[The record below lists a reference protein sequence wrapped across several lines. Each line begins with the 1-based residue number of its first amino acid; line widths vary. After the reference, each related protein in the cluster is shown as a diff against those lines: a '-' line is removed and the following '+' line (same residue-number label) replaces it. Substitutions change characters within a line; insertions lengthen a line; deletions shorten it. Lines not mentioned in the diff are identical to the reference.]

1 MYVLI
6 ADSEAEAY
14 IEELAPRFPGAEF
27 HAAVTEAQIGPHAA
41 RMEVLITIWRVA
53 DDLLKQAVNLRWIQV
68 MGAGVNHLFERPS
81 LGKEVIITS
90 CRGIHGPQMAEMAFL
105 MMLALNRKFPAVV
118 RNQDAELWERWP
130 GELLWEKTA
139 GILGMGVIGEAV
151 ADRCRAFGMTVW
163 GIDIFPRPIA
173 SVAAFHHPETLTEI
187 AGSLDYL
194 ILTAPATPE
203 TYHIVGE
210 KLLARMKPT
219 AYLINIARGELVDE
233 AALRQALE
241 TGKIAGAALD
251 ALPVEPLPAGHPLWK
266 TKNVIITPHVGGMSD
281 IYRRQIMPI
290 IAENLQR
297 FLRGERRDL
306 LNFIER

>member
-6 ADSEAEAY
+6 ADSEAEDY
-14 IEELAPRFPGAEF
+14 VRELAPRFPGAEF
-27 HAAVTEAQIGPHAA
+27 HAVTSEEGIGPHAA
-41 RMEVLITIWRVA
+41 RMEVLITLWRIA
-53 DDLLKQAVNLRWIQV
+53 DDLLAQAMNLRWVQV
-68 MGAGVNHLFERPS
+68 MGTGVNYLLDRPS
-81 LGKEVIITS
+81 LGREVIVTS

-105 MMLALNRKFPAVV
+105 MMLAFNRRFPEVV
-118 RNQDAELWERWP
+118 RNQDRERWERWP
-130 GELLWEKTA
+130 GELLWEKTV

-173 SVAAFHHPETLTEI
+173 SVAAFHRPEALAEI

-194 ILTAPATPE
+194 ILTAPATPA
-203 TYHIVGE
+203 THHIVGA

-233 AALRQALE
+233 AALRAALE
-241 TGKIAGAALD
+241 AGMIAGAGLD

-281 IYRRQIMPI
+281 IYRQQIMPI
-290 IAENLQR
+290 LSENLRR

-306 LNFIER
+306 LNYIER

>member
-6 ADSEAEAY
+6 ADGEADAY
-14 IEELAPRFPGAEF
+14 VEELAPRFPGAEF
-27 HAAVTEAQIGPHAA
+27 HAVTTEAGLGPHAA

-53 DDLLKQAVNLRWIQV
+53 DDLLKQAVNLRWVQV
-68 MGAGVNHLFERPS
+68 MGTGVNYLLDRPS
-81 LGKEVIITS
+81 LGKEVIVTS

-105 MMLALNRKFPAVV
+105 MMLAFNRKFPDVV
-118 RNQDAELWERWP
+118 RNQDSERWERWP
-130 GELLWEKTA
+130 GELLWEKTV

-151 ADRCRAFGMTVW
+151 ADRCKAFGMQVL

-173 SVAAFHHPETLTEI
+173 SVAAFHRPEALTEI

-194 ILTAPATPE
+194 ILTAPATPD
-203 TYHIVGE
+203 TFHIVGE

-233 AALRQALE
+233 AALREALE
-241 TGKIAGAALD
+241 AGKIAGAALD
-251 ALPVEPLPAGHPLWK
+251 ALPIEPLPAGHPLWK

-290 IAENLQR
+290 LAENLKR
-297 FLRGERRDL
+297 FIEGERRDL